1 MTDLTAASVREAL
14 AAFASPRRAAE
25 LQWFFKTEPG
35 GYGEGDRFLGLTVP
49 QSRQVAK
56 QFRDLPAAELFELA
70 NSPWHEHRICAL
82 HIMVLQFQ
90 RAKSAV
96 TRDELA
102 ALFMTMLDANLV
114 NNWDLIDTSAP
125 YIGAW
130 WLDRDD
136 ALEVFTE
143 LVRHDDLW
151 HRRAGIMFT
160 FAFIRAGRLEPT
172 WVISKLLLGDAHDL
186 IHKAVGWMLR
196 EAGKRDLD
204 GLRAFLD
211 EHVSRMPRTM
221 LRYAIEK
228 MPEPERKSWLAR
240 PRAQHPKP
248 DSRK

>member
-14 AAFASPRRAAE
+14 AAFASPKRAAE

-49 QSRQVAK
+49 QSREVAK
-56 QFRDLPAAELFELA
+56 QFRDLSAAELFELA
-70 NSPWHEHRICAL
+70 NSPWHEHRLCAL

-90 RAKSAV
+90 SAKSDE
-96 TRDELA
+96 TRAELA
-102 ALFMTMLDANLV
+102 ELYWRLLDANLV

-136 ALEVFTE
+136 ALEACSQ
-143 LVRHDDLW
+143 LARHEEIW

-172 WVISKLLLGDAHDL
+172 WQIAELLLADKHDL

-204 GLRAFLD
+204 GLRVFLD

-228 MPEPERKSWLAR
+228 LPEPERKAWLAR

>member
-1 MTDLTAASVREAL
+1 MFDVTAASVREAL
-14 AAFASPRRAAE
+14 AAFASPRRAVE
-25 LQWFFKTEPG
+25 LQRFFKTAAGE
-35 GYGEGDRFLGLTVP
+35 YGEGDQFLGLTVP
-49 QSRQVAK
+49 QSREVAK

-70 NSPWHEHRICAL
+70 KSPWHEHRLCAL

-90 RAKSAV
+90 RAKSSA
-96 TRDELA
+96 TRAELV
-102 ALFMTMLDANLV
+102 ALYLELLDAGLV

-130 WLDRDD
+130 WLDRAD
-136 ALEVFTE
+136 ALETFSGLAKHE
-143 LVRHDDLW
+143 DLW

-172 WVISKLLLGDAHDL
+172 WLISKLLLDDEHDL

-196 EAGKRDLD
+196 EAGKRDLE

-228 MPEPERKSWLAR
+228 LPEPERKDWLAR
-240 PRAQHPKP
+240 PRAAK
-248 DSRK
+248 